1 MSEPLENGLAE
12 LVGFV
17 HEIYNP
23 VTISS
28 GKPKQEFVIKY
39 QSGPKAYENYRKL
52 QLFDSRVGLLEKEG
66 IDVGDKVY
74 VKFQL
79 SGNLSKTNGSAYNN
93 DTCFALE
100 KLTANSGRAMRSQE
114 KRGETR
120 TAKKLADWNPGRN
133 QDPEDDIAF

>member
-28 GKPKQEFVIKY
+28 GKPKQEFVIRY
-39 QSGPKAYENYRKL
+39 QTGKNAYENYRKL
-52 QLFDSRVGLLEKEG
+52 QLFDKRVGLLEEAG
-66 IDVGDKVY
+66 IEVGDKVY
-74 VKFQL
+74 TKFQM

-93 DTCFALE
+93 DTCFVVE
-100 KLTANSGRAMRSQE
+100 RLTANADRSVKPREQ
-114 KRGETR
+114 RGETQ
-120 TAKKLADWNPGRN
+120 TAKKPTDWNSNRN
-133 QDPEDDIAF
+133 NDQEDDINF